1 MEAKSAMD
9 GGYIGGYRSAT
20 DHEKGSQQN
29 SRKWSRVALRHRTL
43 PDFVDQLIGEL
54 APGSCNA

>member
-1 MEAKSAMD
+1 MD
-9 GGYIGGYRSAT
+9 GGHIGGYRSAT
-20 DHEKGSQQN
+20 DHENGSQQN

-43 PDFVDQLIGEL
+43 PDFIDQLIGEL